1 VRTSSDDYDLGQ
13 DNLDKIYVHLTNNAV
28 QKFSENYG
36 KFEDGNQISL
46 QELSVYNKLLNKLVE
61 QPRRVAYQSRPERR
75 PNQGEYLELRQGTYH
90 SVP

>member
-1 VRTSSDDYDLGQ
+1 MLPVQVSILGFNFFRECYVRTSSDDYDLGQ

-46 QELSVYNKLLNKLVE
+46 
-61 QPRRVAYQSRPERR
+61 
-75 PNQGEYLELRQGTYH
+75 
-90 SVP
+90 